1 LISAKCTRI
10 GSVVSGTSFGESSE
24 PLLSTSW
31 NYCRNPGLT
40 CFLEKDRKRISTFF
54 FSGALRFSMDI
65 NERIQQVD
73 GGNFTELDGPK
84 NGCSFIIEGKGF
96 TNIFTQ

>member
-10 GSVVSGTSFGESSE
+10 GSVVSGTSFGESYVPNPCWQE
-24 PLLSTSW
+24 PRPNLLS
-31 NYCRNPGLT
+31 
-40 CFLEKDRKRISTFF
+40 RKRQKKNHHFVDF

>member
-1 LISAKCTRI
+1 M
-10 GSVVSGTSFGESSE
+10 SSCN
-24 PLLSTSW
+24 PRYLS
-31 NYCRNPGLT
+31 N
-40 CFLEKDRKRISTFF
+40 F

-65 NERIQQVD
+65 CERNQQVD